1 MMLLYSICPHRS
13 SKSRMVETPLMVSC
27 GMDKALFATNIDT
40 GKVVY
45 QMALPMAPL
54 CMDIF
59 GGYVAVGLF
68 DGQLLILKAETG
80 AHLL

>member
-54 CMDIF
+54 CMDLF